1 MFSERTLAFWQG
13 RIEILTVAAA
23 RHRERG
29 ELFLAEQCEISIRV
43 YTRMIE
49 QERKKR
55 EKELKEAV

>member
-29 ELFLAEQCEISIRV
+29 EQFLAEQCDISAKV
-43 YTRMIE
+43 YRNMIK
-49 QERKKR
+49 QERGRLNGKR
-55 EKELKEAV
+55 SQT